1 MIDLK
6 SKLRPVLI
14 LLVLF
19 SLVVALGFLGDRAG
33 LITLDRFNGE
43 DNLETGDVNLLS
55 LPRVLIGGTDGD
67 IYLLDQ
73 NSEVRFIGAVK
84 DDIQDIER
92 SENEV
97 FVATVR
103 DNNQDE
109 EFGRSNGR
117 LMKFSADRGNFL
129 PLGNLFTSPDQTAEI
144 GGQLLDLEVS
154 GNQIIAASHSHEST
168 SNTEGEIVYEGKIS
182 IIDRKGLETEREVEL
197 GGASDIKVYED
208 SVLAY
213 GVGPR
218 AIILN
223 KDSLRV
229 ENELEV
235 EGRIAG
241 AEKQGEN
248 YYVTSVREHVITR
261 VPTRPTVRH
270 GHITKYSEEGE
281 ELVSIDTG
289 ITSRP
294 REIIGYEEDT
304 MIVNDFAEEE
314 IKFVDFSQSE
324 VVDTISLEDR
334 PEHLTVSGGKAYA
347 VGSDEDILYI
357 IDLETRTL
365 EESIKVNGINSIS
378 DY

>member
-1 MIDLK
+1 MVNLK
-6 SKLRPVLI
+6 SILRPILI
-14 LLVLF
+14 LLVLITIV
-19 SLVVALGFLGDRAG
+19 LALGFLGDRAG
-33 LITLDRFNGE
+33 VITVDRFNGE
-43 DNLETGDVNLLS
+43 DNLKADDINLLS
-55 LPRVLIGGTDGD
+55 LPRVLIGGADGD

-73 NSEVRFIGAVK
+73 YSEVKFIGTVK

-117 LMKFSADRGNFL
+117 LMKFGAERGNSL
-129 PLGNLFTSPDQTAEI
+129 PLGNFFASPDQTAQI
-144 GGQLLDLEVS
+144 GGQLLDLEVF
-154 GNQIIAASHSHEST
+154 GDQIIAASHSHESP
-168 SNTEGEIVYEGKIS
+168 SNTQGETVYEGKIS
-182 IIDRKGLETEREVEL
+182 IINREGLETEREIEL
-197 GGASDIKVYED
+197 GGASDIKVYGD

-218 AIILN
+218 AIIFN

-235 EGRIAG
+235 EGTIAG

-248 YYVTSVREHVITR
+248 YYVTSVREHIVTR

-314 IKFVDFSQSE
+314 IKFVDFDQSE
-324 VVDTISLEDR
+324 VVDRISLEDR
-334 PEHLTVSGGKAYA
+334 PEHLTVSRGKAYA

-365 EESIKVNGINSIS
+365 EESIQVNGINSIS